1 MLTCS
6 FLLVVAAAQRVDLV
20 RMVSVVAGWGYL
32 AGAVVLLALSVMQ
45 AMGQGAW
52 LPDAVFLWGVTGL
65 LVLCML
71 SVFFVDQ
78 LDSYRRFVAVPASVF
93 IGAVGAFWVVERVF
107 L

>member
-1 MLTCS
+1 
-6 FLLVVAAAQRVDLV
+6 
-20 RMVSVVAGWGYL
+20 MVSGVAGWGYV
-32 AGAVVLLALSVMQ
+32 AGALGFLALSVVQ

-52 LPDAVFLWGVTGL
+52 LPDAVFLWGAAGL
-65 LVLCML
+65 MVLCML